1 MNRVQEITS
10 EIPMYTSRRCRASY
24 GILCREK
31 YDPRRH
37 AGEDVS
43 VDEYDKKKWVDGQIH
58 WVVKKVKEGKYHNT
72 PRASPLLLP
81 VQENEIE
88 RTP

>member
-10 EIPMYTSRRCRASY
+10 ESPMYTSRRCRASY

-58 WVVKKVKEGKYHNT
+58 WVVKKVRMAKTTT
-72 PRASPLLLP
+72 PKSPSS
-81 VQENEIE
+81 VQETGTE
-88 RTP
+88 RTL